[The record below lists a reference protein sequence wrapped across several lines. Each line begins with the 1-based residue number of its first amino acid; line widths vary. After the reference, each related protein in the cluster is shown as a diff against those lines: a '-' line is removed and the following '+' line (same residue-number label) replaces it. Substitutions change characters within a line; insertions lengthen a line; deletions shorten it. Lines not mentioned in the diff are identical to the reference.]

1 MKIDRVL
8 FLCMTLA
15 SVAPLWAEESG
26 SNAAISAAFSN
37 KNYNKGLELVGQA
50 FARLEPSQSVE
61 AATLIKSVLASVP
74 IDESGATVVA
84 AIHGNPSLGTAILNA
99 AVSGAGRDE
108 QLTILSRVSFALSQH
123 PEESGSLAEHLPGM
137 LSNAERTVPV
147 SVALT
152 APTYNPANSLSD
164 TKEILSNPDIKEDIN
179 NIKHDL
185 AELKAEREVLQ
196 DLRQAGAPRSEIKQ
210 ERQDIKSVRKDLRAD
225 KKDLKRDPLFIRQED
240 RGGDRP
246 GDR

>member
-1 MKIDRVL
+1 MKIGRVL

-26 SNAAISAAFSN
+26 SSAAISAAFSN

-50 FARLEPSQSVE
+50 FARLQPSQSVE

-84 AIHGNPSLGTAILNA
+84 AIYGNPSLGTAILNA

-108 QLTILSRVSFALSQH
+108 QLTILSRVSFAVSQH

-152 APTYNPANSLSD
+152 APTYNPANSPSD
-164 TKEILSNPDIKEDIN
+164 TKERISNPDIQEDKKD
-179 NIKHDL
+179 IKQDL
-185 AELKAEREVLQ
+185 AELKAEKEVLQ
-196 DLRQAGAPRSEIKQ
+196 DLRQLHAPKKEIQQ
-210 ERQDIKSVRKDLRAD
+210 ELRDIRSVRKDLNSD
-225 KKDLKRDPLFIRQED
+225 KTDLKRDPRFFRQED
-240 RGGDRP
+240 KGKDRP
-246 GDR
+246 SDP